1 MLVLNQGGFL
11 TACGSQNFVLG
22 LRRLV
27 RKLFSCCWIS
37 VTSVIVQEI
46 PGSPEFFR
54 RTSNF
59 KIAGVINI
67 CHRAPVFLRPTFISC
82 NTYCYVFSN
91 GRILQEQ
98 VSSRPR
104 LSFRHES
111 CGAGY
116 FACPPVARTSC
127 SLCGRRTLS
136 AGIYIASLLWIDST
150 VFSVAAMRS

>member
-1 MLVLNQGGFL
+1 M
-11 TACGSQNFVLG
+11 TACGFQNFCARVAEIGEEVVRSLLDQCYLG
-22 LRRLV
+22 YCPRNSRIA
-27 RKLFSCCWIS
+27 R
-37 VTSVIVQEI
+37 
-46 PGSPEFFR
+46 FFR
-54 RTSNF
+54 RNSNF
-59 KIAGVINI
+59 KIAVVIDI